1 MPRYSQ
7 LAQTVE
13 PRKSAAGVLY
23 CARNL
28 VMVQIPGEETE
39 RRLTIQPEFSTLFN
53 IKWEN
58 RRTPSVHPGSP
69 KPVCILDAQL

>member
-7 LAQTVE
+7 LAQTVK
-13 PRKSAAGVLY
+13 PRKSTAGVLY

-58 RRTPSVHPGSP
+58 RRTPSLRPGSP